1 VNKVRN
7 QEDRVREI
15 KERHAA
21 RLMQYP
27 DVTGVGVG
35 LRLVNGQ
42 RTNEVCVRVY
52 VRRKLP
58 EAQLRTTDI
67 LPRTLDGVCIDVVE
81 GEFIFMQDDAPPLPL
96 EQRVARHFPFLT
108 PGVSIA
114 GLRVTAGTLGAAVY
128 DVLGGGQLLL
138 SNWHI
143 LCNSP
148 DCVQGEEIIQPG
160 VSDGGAA
167 PKDTVAVLERF
178 AHTDRLDAAVARVN
192 GQRFLRDAI
201 PGIGLVRGIA
211 GATLGTRV
219 RKSGRTTGV
228 TIGVVDDVS
237 ADIFV
242 EGQFFR
248 DQIGVVPDD
257 GDVVATGGDS
267 GSLVVD
273 EQNLAVGLL
282 FAGPLDGSRYFANQI
297 QDVVDALQIRFT
309 PEPSPLHVAAMLAV
323 TQSLPP
329 SLV

>member
-7 QEDRVREI
+7 QEDRAREI

-21 RLMQYP
+21 RLTQYP
-27 DVTGVGVG
+27 NVTGVGVG

-67 LPRTLDGVCIDVVE
+67 LPRTLDGVCVDVVE
-81 GEFIFMQDDAPPLPL
+81 GEFIFLQDDAPPLPL
-96 EQRVARHFPFLT
+96 EQRVSRHFPFLP
-108 PGVSIA
+108 PGVSVG

-143 LCNSP
+143 LCGSP
-148 DCVQGEEIIQPG
+148 DCVRGEEIVQPG
-160 VSDGGAA
+160 VWDGGAA

-178 AHTDRLDAAVARVN
+178 AHTDRVDAAVAGVN

-211 GATLGTRV
+211 GATLSTRV
-219 RKSGRTTGV
+219 RKSRRTTGV
-228 TIGVVDDVS
+228 TIGVVDDIS

-257 GDVVATGGDS
+257 GDVVAAGGDS
-267 GSLVVD
+267 GSL
-273 EQNLAVGLL
+273 
-282 FAGPLDGSRYFANQI
+282 SR
-297 QDVVDALQIRFT
+297 
-309 PEPSPLHVAAMLAV
+309 
-323 TQSLPP
+323 
-329 SLV
+329 